1 MVVAALMVG
10 GVSEAIPEARA
21 VEGGTLTEPFPFR
34 AGCQT
39 YTFNRYTVYEAVEK
53 IAEAGGTV
61 AEFYPGQ
68 KLSATDPK
76 GFGPD
81 LSEEQ
86 MEALLG
92 HLKRHGVKVASCY
105 TGIPK
110 DEPAARRLFAFA
122 RRLGLEALTTESVE
136 ALDTIEKM
144 VKEFDLRVGFHGHM
158 RRPENEGYRLWDPQ
172 YLLELL
178 KDRDL
183 RIGVCADTGHWASS
197 GVVPVDALR
206 LLAGRIVN
214 LHLKDRSR
222 VGAPS
227 TDLIFGTGVLNVAG
241 MLEELRKQ
249 NFRGCLFIE
258 YETNWT
264 HSVPDVKECLRFV
277 RDPKAPSAAA
287 VR

>member
-1 MVVAALMVG
+1 
-10 GVSEAIPEARA
+10 
-21 VEGGTLTEPFPFR
+21 
-34 AGCQT
+34 
-39 YTFNRYTVYEAVEK
+39 VYEAVEK

-81 LSEEQ
+81 LSEDQ

-92 HLKRHGVKVASCY
+92 HLKRHGVKVTSCY

-110 DEPAARRLFAFA
+110 DEAAARRLFAFA

-136 ALDTIEKM
+136 ALDTVEKM
-144 VKEFDLRVGFHGHM
+144 VKEFDVRVGFHGHM
-158 RRPENEGYRLWDPQ
+158 RRPEKEGYRLWDPQ

-178 KDRDL
+178 KDRDS

-214 LHLKDRSR
+214 LHLKDRSCI
-222 VGAPS
+222 GTPS

-249 NFRGCLFIE
+249 NFQGCLFIE

-277 RDPKAPSAAA
+277 QDPRARPVAAGQ
-287 VR
+287 